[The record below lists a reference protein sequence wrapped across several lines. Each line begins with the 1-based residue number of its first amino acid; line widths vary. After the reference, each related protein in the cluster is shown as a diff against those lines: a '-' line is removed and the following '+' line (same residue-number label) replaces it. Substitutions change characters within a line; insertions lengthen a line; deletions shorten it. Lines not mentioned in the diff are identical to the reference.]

1 MVMTDL
7 RNSARATPAP
17 DVAEQLPDAP
27 RIRPGVVARTA
38 LVSRLR
44 AANDAQIVTIVAP
57 AGYGKTT
64 LLTQWAERDP
74 RACAWL
80 SLDPAGKT
88 DAVRSS
94 VADVADALRKRR
106 WPARPILLVVDG
118 ADVLGSDRGLDV
130 VAALAG
136 TIPAGSTLALAGRSE
151 PRLPLARL
159 RAEGGLLELGPDDL
173 ALTPKEAQSLLRHAG
188 VLLPGPEVA
197 ELGRRTEGWPAG
209 LYLAALSL
217 RSGGDPWTFSGDDR
231 FVADYLRA
239 EHLSPVTP
247 TLRRFLMRTSVL
259 ERMSP
264 AICDAVL
271 ERKDSARQLDV
282 LERSSLLVV
291 PLDRG
296 RNAYRYRR
304 LVRDFLRSELQRLQP
319 ELVAVLNR
327 RAADWCEA
335 NGAPEAAVDY
345 AAAAG
350 DFDHV
355 ARLVSRLALPA
366 YQDGRIVMVE
376 RWLRLLVELPAL
388 EEHPDLCLIGAWVH
402 ALRGRAPDA
411 QRWADAAERGL
422 AADDPRCRLLHALR
436 CCDGT
441 QQMLDDALATVAAV
455 LPGSIWQPT
464 ALVALGV
471 AQHLDGDDTH
481 ADATLARAV
490 EAAAAVG
497 AVDTQIAALSERSL
511 LAAARAA
518 YADAEA
524 LAGEATAAAG
534 SRRLGASVTRAL
546 ELAASARAALHRGD
560 RERAASE
567 IAHANRLRPLLTHA
581 VPWLSVQVG
590 LELAR
595 AQLTLADVD
604 AARSLLQEM
613 DGILRL
619 RPQLGRLVEDAAV
632 LRSQLLALE
641 EPNGRWASSLTSAEL
656 RLLPLLATH
665 LSFREIGD
673 RLFVSRNTVKTQA
686 ISVYR
691 KFGVS
696 SRSEAIER
704 AAELGLV
711 DATAVP
717 VSRELADAG

>member
-1 MVMTDL
+1 MPDL
-7 RNSARATPAP
+7 SISVGVTPAFG
-17 DVAEQLPDAP
+17 VAEQLPQSP
-27 RIRPGVVARTA
+27 TLRRGVVARTA
-38 LVSRLR
+38 LVGRLR
-44 AANDAQIVTIVAP
+44 AATDATIVTIVAP

-64 LLTQWAERDP
+64 LLVQWAERDP
-74 RACAWL
+74 RPCAWL
-80 SLDPAGKT
+80 SLDSAG
-88 DAVRSS
+88 D
-94 VADVADALRKRR
+94 DADALRSSVSGVLESLRKHR
-106 WPARPILLVVDG
+106 WPRRPILLIVDG
-118 ADVLGSDRGLDV
+118 ADVRRRDDALDII
-130 VAALAG
+130 AALASNV
-136 TIPAGSTLALAGRSE
+136 PSGSTLALAARGE

-159 RAEGGLLELGPDDL
+159 RAEGRLLELGPDDL

-197 ELGRRTEGWPAG
+197 ELERRTEGWPAG

-239 EHLSPVTP
+239 EHLTPLTP
-247 TLRRFLMRTSVL
+247 TLRNFLTRTSVL

-271 ERKDSARQLDV
+271 ERKDSARQLDA

-291 PLDRG
+291 PLDRS
-296 RNAYRYRR
+296 RSAYRYRG
-304 LVRDFLRSELQRLQP
+304 LVRDFLRSELERRQP
-319 ELVAVLNR
+319 ELVAVLNG

-350 DFDHV
+350 DLEHV

-376 RWLRLLVELPAL
+376 RWLRLLMELPTL
-388 EEHPDLCLIGAWVH
+388 DRHPDLCLIGAWVH

-422 AADDPRCRLLHALR
+422 TADDPRRRLLHALR
-436 CCDGT
+436 CCYGAE
-441 QQMLDDALATVAAV
+441 QMLDDAQAAADAV

-471 AQHLDGDDTH
+471 AHHLAGDDDR

-490 EAAAAVG
+490 EAAAAAG

-511 LAAARAA
+511 LAAARGA
-518 YADAEA
+518 YADADAFACEA
-524 LAGEATAAAG
+524 SATAG

-581 VPWLSVQVG
+581 VPWLSAQVG
-590 LELAR
+590 LELVR
-595 AQLTLADVD
+595 AQLALADVA
-604 AARSLLQEM
+604 AARSLLQEI

-619 RPQLGRLVEDAAV
+619 RPHLGRLVDDAAV
-632 LRSQLLALE
+632 LRSQLLALD
-641 EPNGRWASSLTSAEL
+641 EPDGRWASSLTSAEL

-665 LSFREIGD
+665 LSFREIGE

>member
-1 MVMTDL
+1 MPD
-7 RNSARATPAP
+7 SASISVSATPAP
-17 DVAEQLPDAP
+17 GLAEQLPHSP
-27 RIRPGVVARTA
+27 RLRRGIVARTA
-38 LVSRLR
+38 LVGRLR
-44 AANDAQIVTIVAP
+44 ATDAPVVTVVAP
-57 AGYGKTT
+57 AGFGKTT
-64 LLTQWAERDP
+64 LLAQWAERDP
-74 RACAWL
+74 RPCAWL
-80 SLDPAGKT
+80 TLDSI
-88 DAVRSS
+88 REH
-94 VADVADALRKRR
+94 R
-106 WPARPILLVVDG
+106 WPRRPALLVVDD
-118 ADVLGSDRGLDV
+118 ADVLRDDAALEA
-130 VAALAG
+130 VAALAEG
-136 TIPAGSTLALAGRSE
+136 VPAGSTLALAARGE

-159 RAEGGLLELGPDDL
+159 RAEGHLLELGPDDL
-173 ALTPKEAQSLLRHAG
+173 AMTRKEVQTLLRHAG
-188 VLLPGPEVA
+188 VLLPEPEAA
-197 ELGRRTEGWPAG
+197 ELERRTEGWPAG

-217 RSGGDPWTFSGDDR
+217 RTGGDPWTFSGDDR
-231 FVADYLRA
+231 YVADYLRT
-239 EHLSPVTP
+239 EHLTP
-247 TLRRFLMRTSVL
+247 ATPAVRSFLMRTSVL
-259 ERMSP
+259 ERMNP

-271 ERKDSARQLDV
+271 ERTDSARRLDA

-291 PLDRG
+291 PLDRN
-296 RNAYRYRR
+296 RSAYRYRR
-304 LVRDFLRSELQRLQP
+304 LVRDFLRSELERRQP
-319 ELVAVLNR
+319 ELVSVLNR

-350 DFDHV
+350 DLDHV
-355 ARLVSRLALPA
+355 AHLVARLALPA
-366 YQDGRIVMVE
+366 YQEGRIVMVE
-376 RWLRLLVELPAL
+376 RWLRLLNELPAL
-388 EEHPDLCLIGAWVH
+388 DRHPDLCLIGAWVH
-402 ALRGRAPDA
+402 ALRGRAPDS

-422 AADDPRCRLLHALR
+422 TANDPRRRLLHALR

-441 QQMLDDALATVAAV
+441 AQMLDDAAAAYDAV
-455 LPGSIWQPT
+455 PPGGVWEPT

-471 AQHLDGDDTH
+471 AHHLAGDDDR

-490 EAAAAVG
+490 ESAAAVG

-511 LAAARAA
+511 LAAARGAH
-518 YADAEA
+518 ADADA
-524 LAGEATAAAG
+524 LACEASATAG

-560 RERAASE
+560 RERAESE

-590 LELAR
+590 IELAR
-595 AQLTLADVD
+595 AQLTLADVA
-604 AARSLLQEM
+604 AARSLLLEV

-619 RPQLGRLVEDAAV
+619 RPGLGRLVDDAAV
-632 LRSQLLALE
+632 LRTQIRALE
-641 EPNGRWASSLTSAEL
+641 EPDGRWASSLTSAEL

-696 SRSEAIER
+696 SRSDAIER

-717 VSRELADAG
+717 GQRELADAG